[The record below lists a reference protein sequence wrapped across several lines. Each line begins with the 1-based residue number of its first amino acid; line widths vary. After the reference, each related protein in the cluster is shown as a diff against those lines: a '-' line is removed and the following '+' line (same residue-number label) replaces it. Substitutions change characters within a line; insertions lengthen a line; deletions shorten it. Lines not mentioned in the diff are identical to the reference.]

1 MKKLALAGL
10 VTIPLLSGLAGY
22 FARTVMSEEKPPLIH
37 KLKAPLMLAGGSVSK
52 HNYLLPPGTTL
63 YYDRAYPEGFVR
75 YKIYVNVEGTLL
87 DVAPPTEKFWLDP
100 LVAFP
105 VGKEQLKKLLESYP
119 ISKEELREILDS
131 GTLSK
136 EEIRQL
142 LEEFAK

>member
-1 MKKLALAGL
+1 MN
-10 VTIPLLSGLAGY
+10 
-22 FARTVMSEEKPPLIH
+22 EEKPPLIH
-37 KLKAPLMLAGGSVSK
+37 KLKAPLMLAGGAVSK

-63 YYDRAYPEGFVR
+63 YYERAYPEGFVR

-105 VGKEQLKKLLESYP
+105 VGKEQLKKLLEDYP
-119 ISKEELREILDS
+119 LSKDELRDILAG

-136 EEIRQL
+136 DEIKSL
-142 LEEFAK
+142 LDEYAR